1 MSPLWRRIAV
11 WFLEAL
17 FAKESFGMTNTK
29 GGSMQRGLCLRVA
42 IVLDYRLAL
51 AIDLAMA
58 LALLRHVATG

>member
-1 MSPLWRRIAV
+1 
-11 WFLEAL
+11 
-17 FAKESFGMTNTK
+17 
-29 GGSMQRGLCLRVA
+29 MQRGLCLRVA